1 MPVPWKQVC
10 SYYCNWVVN
19 HLNYLHHLK
28 LCILPVLKSRFVNSE
43 MISAGMLAYS
53 EMVYVDLDWFV
64 YMILIFLRMIRM
76 ARKMCACICQ
86 L

>member
-1 MPVPWKQVC
+1 M
-10 SYYCNWVVN
+10 
-19 HLNYLHHLK
+19 NYLHHLK